1 MGDKFQTVQ
10 AGERIG
16 ISASTWNA
24 MLEAAKAHEQRKF
37 NVTSESD
44 PLLRQA
50 DICKVLSEAAT
61 DLPRFAVVGI
71 EGPLISPADN
81 LVEFQ
86 SRAAFRVG
94 VPTESSRGKFAILTE
109 PIPAGRIG
117 QAWVSG
123 VCPAQVFVTDGA
135 HQYCEAAAGATTAL
149 KSDCFGSA
157 RILWREAGTGLRW
170 ALIRLGNRDDNGRH
184 FRFELLG
191 SLAGGS
197 ALAEI
202 YGMTGEP
209 ITQDLVLDPENIFQ
223 RLDEG
228 DRGIAVKDCGQ
239 FWAIQA
245 KCPQG
250 LGDL

>member
-1 MGDKFQTVQ
+1 
-10 AGERIG
+10 
-16 ISASTWNA
+16 

-61 DLPRFAVVGI
+61 NLPRFAVVGI
-71 EGPLISPADN
+71 EGPLISPTDN

-86 SRAAFRVG
+86 SRAAFRVV
-94 VPTESSRGKFAILTE
+94 VPTESSWGKFAILTE

-117 QAWVSG
+117 RAWVSG

-170 ALIRLGNRDDNGRH
+170 ALIRLGNRDDSGRH

-191 SLAGGS
+191 SLSGGT
-197 ALAEI
+197 ALAQL
-202 YGMTGEP
+202 YTMTGQQ
-209 ITQDLVLDPENIFQ
+209 IDDDFVHDPEGIFA
-223 RLDEG
+223 RLEEG
-228 DRGIAVKDCGQ
+228 DRGLAVKDCGQ